1 MKVLVT
7 GAGGQLGH
15 DVCCELGKRGI
26 TYLGT
31 TSLQM
36 NITDASAVQ
45 TVCETFCPDAIIHCA
60 AWTAVDL
67 AETKADDAFFVNQ
80 TGTQN
85 LAIAAKNFG
94 SKLIYVS
101 TDYVFSGQEDGIY
114 EISSQPDPINVYGKS
129 KLAGEQVVQKI
140 LENYF
145 IVRISWAFGIN
156 GNNFVKSMIRL
167 SETRKELSVVSD
179 QIGSP
184 TYTKDLAP
192 LLCDMIQTEAYGV
205 YHATNEGYCS
215 WYEFAKEI
223 FAQVKREM
231 VVYPISSEE
240 YPTAAQR
247 PKNSRL
253 SKQSLISNGFS
264 KLPNWKDALSRFI
277 EEYQNNMEP
286 NR

>member
-15 DVCCELGKRGI
+15 DVCCELKKRGI

-31 TSLQM
+31 TSSQM
-36 NITDASAVQ
+36 NIADSTAVQ
-45 TVCETFCPDAIIHCA
+45 TVCETFSPDAIIHCA

-67 AETKADDAFFVNQ
+67 AEANAEKAFLVNK
-80 TGTQN
+80 TGSRN
-85 LAIAAKNFG
+85 LAIAAKNLG
-94 SKLIYVS
+94 AKLIYVS
-101 TDYVFSGQEDGIY
+101 TDYVFSGREEGIY
-114 EISSQPDPINVYGKS
+114 EVDSKPDPINVYGKS
-129 KLAGEQVVQKI
+129 KLAGEQTVQDI
-140 LENYF
+140 LDHYF

-167 SETRKELSVVSD
+167 SETRNELSVVSD

-184 TYTKDLAP
+184 TYTRDLAP
-192 LLCDMIQTEAYGV
+192 LLCDMIETKAYGI

-223 FAQVKREM
+223 FLQLKKE
-231 VVYPISSEE
+231 VVVHPIASEE
-240 YPTAAQR
+240 YETAAQR

-253 SKQSLISNGFS
+253 SKESLISNGFA
-264 KLPNWKDALSRFI
+264 KLPHWKDALSRFI
-277 EEYQNNMEP
+277 AEYQNNMEP
-286 NR
+286 NQ